1 MSMNDYRFSPVGNLN
16 RERECLVPL
25 SSLGKGSVSQSL
37 RNVQAKL
44 KNTAQIL
51 ISGNSRSSPS
61 LAPLLRSSYKGP
73 KQSGL
78 QDSLKSIELSMS
90 RIRKN
95 LDTAAGY
102 LGELSTEA
110 AKIDEQIE
118 AARYEWN
125 RNVNNRFR
133 QVEIARTA
141 AELHEKYAR
150 RLRDTESL
158 LKGLKILNVKRA
170 GEEVKGTK
178 GLKFPNYLKST
189 NAQLLHEYNM
199 DLLDAAIASEKDP
212 KKSKSLKYLRVL
224 VEKHQALL
232 PPLYLLKFDPK
243 DDGKIVVSK
252 GNPYTAKNT
261 QIFIPGINSK
271 VSGVEDNLSRT
282 ILVHNAMAGEGN
294 PTPESNASVFF
305 LDWDPPDSDASGG
318 ALLAPQ
324 IPSTA
329 FEKTF
334 VPFVR
339 LIEQENPTSRTTVA
353 AHSFGTYAVAWAI
366 SRNKLPIDGLA
377 LMGSPGVPVEHATDL
392 TKTMNDGAKVY
403 SYTTKR
409 DFVAITNP
417 YEIATPIVM
426 AIVGPITGYA
436 TDRLLDTGDPKSPGF
451 GAIVMPTWGTGHSG
465 YWTRLTDL
473 EGMNTLVRLAKM
485 GVGTL
490 SAGGGGGGV
499 GSW

>member
-16 RERECLVPL
+16 RERESLVPL

-73 KQSGL
+73 KQPGL

-95 LDTAAGY
+95 LDIAAGC

-118 AARYEWN
+118 AARFEWK
-125 RNVNNRFR
+125 RNVNNRSR

-141 AELHEKYAR
+141 AELHEKYAM
-150 RLRDTESL
+150 RLRDTESI
-158 LKGLKILNVKRA
+158 LKGLKILNVKQA

-189 NAQLLHEYNM
+189 NAQLLHEYNV

-212 KKSKSLKYLRVL
+212 RKSASLKSLREH
-224 VEKHQALL
+224 VEVHQALL

-243 DDGKIVVSK
+243 DDGKIVASK
-252 GNPYTAKNT
+252 GDPYTAKNT
-261 QIFIPGINSK
+261 QIFVPGMNSK
-271 VSGVEDNLSRT
+271 VSGVEENLTRI
-282 ILVHNAMAGEGN
+282 ILVHDEMVGEGGYK
-294 PTPESNASVFF
+294 TPESFASVFF
-305 LDWDPPDSDASGG
+305 LDWDPPDTDLSAG
-318 ALLAPQ
+318 AIFAPNS
-324 IPSTA
+324 PSKA

-334 VPFVR
+334 VPFIR
-339 LIEQENPTSRTTVA
+339 LIEQENPTSRLTVA

-366 SRNKLPIDGLA
+366 SQNELPIDGLA
-377 LMGSPGVPVEHATDL
+377 LMGSPGVPVEHVTDL
-392 TKTMNDGAKVY
+392 TKNMNDGAEVF
-403 SYTTKR
+403 SYTTKK
-409 DFVAITNP
+409 DWVAKTNF
-417 YEIATPIVM
+417 YV
-426 AIVGPITGYA
+426 
-436 TDRLLDTGDPKSPGF
+436 GDPESEGF
-451 GAIVMPTWGTGHSG
+451 GANVMPTWGTGHSD
-465 YWTRLTDL
+465 YWTTLTDL
-473 EGMNTLVRLAKM
+473 RGMNTLVRLAQM
-485 GVGTL
+485 GVGTP
-490 SAGGGGGGV
+490 SAGSGGG
-499 GSW
+499 SW